1 MQSWLKTY
9 VEKEDQII
17 TMICT
22 RYWNPKKR
30 LEGASIVKADLLIRA
45 YFRIFMLSFLFF
57 IKTLISM
64 ATDTSSYRFLSLLA
78 PFSTLLAIY
87 IFCRTDSERKTGYFA
102 LGIVYATICVSV
114 STFGN
119 FETFAA
125 RSSIFI
131 VFGGLVLGNEGVLFT
146 FIANTLLG
154 FAFLQANQNE
164 PNLGI
169 LWASFHSR
177 TFAEC
182 CLSLIGILKFTET
195 FGRLE
200 QADKHKTEFLCRMSH
215 ELRTPLSGI
224 IGSIEILKFAPLTDQ
239 NMRLINIAQEC
250 SKNLLQVINDILDF
264 SKVLFY

>member
-57 IKTLISM
+57 IKTLICKGFGQRSSLNKANYLISAM

-131 VFGGLVLGNEGVLFT
+131 VFGGLVLGKIIPELMIF
-146 FIANTLLG
+146 
-154 FAFLQANQNE
+154 
-164 PNLGI
+164 
-169 LWASFHSR
+169 
-177 TFAEC
+177 
-182 CLSLIGILKFTET
+182 CL
-195 FGRLE
+195 
-200 QADKHKTEFLCRMSH
+200 RM
-215 ELRTPLSGI
+215 G
-224 IGSIEILKFAPLTDQ
+224 LT
-239 NMRLINIAQEC
+239 
-250 SKNLLQVINDILDF
+250 
-264 SKVLFY
+264 KVFR